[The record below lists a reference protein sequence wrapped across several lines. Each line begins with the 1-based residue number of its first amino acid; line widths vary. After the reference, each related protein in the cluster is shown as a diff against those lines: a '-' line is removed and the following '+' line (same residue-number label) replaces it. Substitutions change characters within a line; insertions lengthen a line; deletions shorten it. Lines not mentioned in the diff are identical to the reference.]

1 MKTRKGARRQVVHI
15 LAVSDM
21 RGFMGYAGGLKSE
34 VKLSCS
40 VCADRRKEEAGFIK
54 WLQMK
59 FSPIHQCPTI
69 SHLHLFQTTEF

>member
-1 MKTRKGARRQVVHI
+1 
-15 LAVSDM
+15 M

-34 VKLSCS
+34 VQVKCH
-40 VCADRRKEEAGFIK
+40 VCGGRRKEETGFIK

-69 SHLHLFQTTEF
+69 FHLHFVSNY